1 MLATRLMVADG
12 WSLGQP
18 GAYLTLEATSG
29 EPAGRSLSQLVS
41 RPGAA
46 TVAYGAQSLLYNVLR
61 MQGASASADVP
72 RFAVMTALSAGALYA
87 ESKFK
92 PKKAKEA

>member
-1 MLATRLMVADG
+1 MDRKSSAACRP
-12 WSLGQP
+12 GQP
-18 GAYLTLEATSG
+18 GADLVLKAASG
-29 EPAGRSLSQLVS
+29 GPAGRGLSQRVAT
-41 RPGAA
+41 PGAA
-46 TVAYGAQSLLYNVLR
+46 TVADGAQSLLYNLLK

-92 PKKAKEA
+92 PKKEEA

>member
-1 MLATRLMVADG
+1 M
-12 WSLGQP
+12 
-18 GAYLTLEATSG
+18 
-29 EPAGRSLSQLVS
+29 SQRVS

-46 TVAYGAQSLLYNVLR
+46 TVAYGAQSLLYNVLK

-92 PKKAKEA
+92 PKKAEA

>member
-1 MLATRLMVADG
+1 M
-12 WSLGQP
+12 
-18 GAYLTLEATSG
+18 
-29 EPAGRSLSQLVS
+29 
-41 RPGAA
+41 
-46 TVAYGAQSLLYNVLR
+46 AYGAQSLLYNVLR